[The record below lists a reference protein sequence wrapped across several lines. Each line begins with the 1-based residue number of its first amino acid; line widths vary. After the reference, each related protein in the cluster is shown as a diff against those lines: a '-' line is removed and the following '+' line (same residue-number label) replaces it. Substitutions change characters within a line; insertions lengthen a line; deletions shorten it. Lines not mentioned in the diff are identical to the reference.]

1 VPPEVR
7 DLGPADIPR
16 ILQLEEDLFG
26 PEAWTAGMYREEL
39 ASPYRA
45 YRGIDDSGVLVAY
58 GGILLAGEAQVLT
71 VGVARTHQRRGLGGV
86 LLRDLLA
93 IAAGGAREVFLEVR
107 ASDVVAR
114 HLYERH
120 GFTAIGLRRNY
131 YPRLG
136 EDALVMRAD
145 LTAPDGTG

>member
-1 VPPEVR
+1 MARIGVVGTGYIAKGIVMALGHTDDLEVSR
-7 DLGPADIPR
+7 VFTHSDPSRRTDYPRPA
-16 ILQLEEDLFG
+16 LLTNQV
-26 PEAWTAGMYREEL
+26 
-39 ASPYRA
+39 
-45 YRGIDDSGVLVAY
+45 DDLVAESDLVVVAS
-58 GGILLAGEAQVLT
+58 GDPIRVVGPVEA
-71 VGVARTHQRRGLGGV
+71 
-86 LLRDLLA
+86 A

-107 ASDVVAR
+107 ASDDVAR